1 MSPYEIEIPGGG
13 NEHFNNEPGRVWLER
28 AITQWPSYIWINP
41 VIEKY
46 WQYSESTMIIKDI
59 FQNRMVPLTL
69 DGIDKA
75 TSILA
80 KPNYN

>member
-1 MSPYEIEIPGGG
+1 M
-13 NEHFNNEPGRVWLER
+13 ER

-46 WQYSESTMIIKDI
+46 WEYSESTMIIKDI
-59 FQNRMVPLTL
+59 FKNRMVPLTL

-75 TSILA
+75 TKDPETTKL
-80 KPNYN
+80 